1 MHYDPDDFEHLEDKH
16 EMVNVDMSGYTKEKW
31 FSEIQDYL
39 INVMGMNADQVKVE
53 FDKRFPELLERGL
66 GL

>member
-1 MHYDPDDFEHLEDKH
+1 MTMIKEDDDQYDNDSLT
-16 EMVNVDMSGYTKEKW
+16 NVDMSSYDDKKW